1 MKRMKRHGVLVT
13 IIIGVV
19 ITVLLYPIIFIN
31 YVVDG
36 ESMEPTLHD
45 GNKLMV
51 NKVIYDL
58 QEVDRFDV
66 IVFHVNKNEDF
77 VKRVIG
83 LPEDELEYKNDRL
96 YVNGKYIE
104 EEYLEPYKKEH
115 GDAFYTEDFDLQE
128 VTGTKK
134 VPENSLFVMGDNR
147 NNSLDSRS
155 FGFIEIDQIV
165 GKVDLKYWPLE
176 EEQLVTVP

>member
-1 MKRMKRHGVLVT
+1 MKRMKHHGVLTT
-13 IIIGVV
+13 IIIGIV

-36 ESMEPTLHD
+36 ESMEPTLQD

-58 QEVDRFDV
+58 KEVDRFDV

-83 LPEDELEYKNDRL
+83 LLGDELEYKDDKL
-96 YVNGKYIE
+96 YVNGQYIE
-104 EEYLEPYKKEH
+104 EEYLETNKKEH
-115 GDAFYTEDFDLQE
+115 VNEFYTENFNLQE
-128 VTGTKK
+128 VTGEKR
-134 VPENSLFVMGDNR
+134 VPKNSLFVIGDNR

-165 GKVDLKYWPLE
+165 GKVDLKYWA
-176 EEQLVTVP
+176 